1 MYCAHR
7 GIEAMGVNS
16 PLINWKMMMKANIIN
31 MLCRIVAD
39 LLAMNTPNPD
49 MTRLNKIA
57 AR

>member
-7 GIEAMGVNS
+7 GIEAMGVNR